1 MKSEEAKKYL
11 EIIVGDWSME
21 FVIGP
26 MRTEVLKKAI
36 DALEKQVPKK
46 PEYDGH
52 TFACPTC
59 KTIFLFK
66 TGEIKGFR
74 CKWCGQAID
83 WDDDDTE

>member
-1 MKSEEAKKYL
+1 MKYVL
-11 EIIVGDWSME
+11 TPI
-21 FVIGP
+21 
-26 MRTEVLKKAI
+26 RTEALISAI
-36 DALEKQVPKK
+36 DALEKQIPKK

-66 TGEIKGFR
+66 TGEVRGIR

-83 WDDDDTE
+83 WEGK